1 MGTHF
6 EMIVA
11 LVDKGV
17 LFVEM
22 LVVLAHALVVNI
34 VDVGTVVAD
43 HMHVVMVVVLI
54 VVVAVVQLLVGSLE
68 LVCLFVSVPK
78 TVMEL
83 VICKFAPFLY
93 F

>member
-1 MGTHF
+1 
-6 EMIVA
+6 MIVA

-22 LVVLAHALVVNI
+22 LVVLVHALVVNI

-54 VVVAVVQLLVGSLE
+54 VVVAVVLLLVDLLE

-78 TVMEL
+78 TVMEV
-83 VICKFAPFLY
+83 VIYKFAPFLY